1 MLMKPFRGFLTKL
14 FQPIFYSVQFILSL
28 SKMDET
34 ANANSWAEYVRTVD
48 HGRKNLPWDVTKAEP
63 VVRASMYEVTK
74 IA

>member
-1 MLMKPFRGFLTKL
+1 
-14 FQPIFYSVQFILSL
+14 
-28 SKMDET
+28 MDET

-63 VVRASMYEVTK
+63 VVRASMYEVAK